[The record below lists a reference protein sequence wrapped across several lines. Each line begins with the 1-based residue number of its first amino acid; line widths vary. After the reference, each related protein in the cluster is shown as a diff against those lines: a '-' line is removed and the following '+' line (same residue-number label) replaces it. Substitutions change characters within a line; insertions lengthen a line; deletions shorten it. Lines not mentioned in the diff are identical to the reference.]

1 MSSPQ
6 EEGFEF
12 DCVQS
17 PHSSDETEEAARN
30 EWVSPRRGGLLTESG
45 GGAVRRICTP
55 GTGGR
60 GERAAVA
67 PTPVAPRGRRAGE
80 AARWP
85 TGAEGEWAGAAR
97 AGFATGAAWLMG
109 LRRRPG
115 RVRCGRRRAEEEDYK
130 EEMNGTERNG
140 TAARRA
146 VPRPGAGFRY
156 FSGVPGVKKAEIRAD
171 GTGTI

>member
-109 LRRRPG
+109 LRSRPG

-130 EEMNGTERNG
+130 EEMNGTEQQHGGRG
-140 TAARRA
+140 RV

-156 FSGVPGVKKAEIRAD
+156 FSGVPGAKKAEIRAD